1 MRHRLEELENTVG
14 WMTSVVANMEQD
26 YYETV
31 PNYRSFLQSN
41 AVPQTPAQQT
51 VSQVVYHHQHNS
63 IIDWAINTGWPVLEN
78 ANGIRSIFTDIK
90 SFEHLREALK
100 KTVQYVAGPHD
111 DSDILTSP
119 IKPVLLP
126 FTFNKIDNNNKNNN
140 NNNNNNKFEGVFD
153 SLGRIA
159 PPKTHSTDDT
169 HETFNT
175 ERLLEQ
181 DIKTRIICQHHQCGF
196 PTLVRPSRFIDHFL
210 SDSLKPLVLSSVF
223 SHSVPHCCIYHPRL
237 VQLENDGRELGNKF
251 YNYSHDL
258 LGMEDDPT
266 ISNIHQRTFLITY
279 DLDLGRV
286 RRAFLHLGLAI
297 RMCFLLDLHQPKGY
311 MDCKTEFEREQ
322 RKRVF
327 WTVWF
332 YDTVIPHFFND
343 QVSTMRTNQISIDL
357 PLVLP
362 DFDQLETDQT
372 RFARSLIEIR
382 KLAVTLSEQSK
393 KMAPKALVGQFR
405 HVLWSFYHSNLSQR
419 YGSPPIVNESLWQ
432 RRDYFCILLDY
443 CQCWIT
449 LYRPL
454 LPTSALPPSHTEYE
468 AIIRTSQAA
477 VAAIHL
483 FEQWFQMS
491 CNSEDGFD
499 CFFRPYLYHFMNVK
513 SIFSANVSESGRP
526 QPLVYISRAYLVQL
540 LHLYQNTPTRRS
552 VEESQL
558 EKDLIQILDKYNIS
572 INEVPYP
579 KLVEEALMDDMNA
592 DGGFSIFSNPSA
604 TV

>member
-1 MRHRLEELENTVG
+1 MRIRLEELESTVG
-14 WMTSVVANMEQD
+14 WMTSIVTHMEQD
-26 YYETV
+26 YFETV
-31 PNYRSFLQSN
+31 PQYRSFLQSDPSS
-41 AVPQTPAQQT
+41 VPQTPAQQT
-51 VSQVVYHHQHNS
+51 VSQLVYSQSNS

-90 SFEHLREALK
+90 NFEHLREALK
-100 KTVQYVAGPHD
+100 NTVQYVAGQQGE
-111 DSDILTSP
+111 IASP
-119 IKPVLLP
+119 IKPSLLP
-126 FTFNKIDNNNKNNN
+126 FTSNTIEHHKK
-140 NNNNNNKFEGVFD
+140 NKFEGVFD
-153 SLGRIA
+153 TLGRIA
-159 PPKTHSTDDT
+159 HKTIDDT
-169 HETFNT
+169 DEEFNT

-196 PTLVRPSRFIDHFL
+196 PTLVRPNRFIDHFL

-237 VQLENDGRELGNKF
+237 VQIENDGRELGSKF

-258 LGMEDDPT
+258 LGMEDDAT

-286 RRAFLHLGLAI
+286 RRAFLHLGIAI
-297 RMCFLLDLHQPKGY
+297 RMCFLLDLHHAKGY
-311 MDCKTEFEREQ
+311 INCKTEFEREQ

-357 PLVLP
+357 PVVLA

-372 RFARSLIEIR
+372 LFARSLIHIR
-382 KLAVTLSEQSK
+382 KLAVMISEQSK
-393 KMAPKALVGQFR
+393 KMTPEALVGEFR
-405 HVLWSFYHSNLSQR
+405 HVLREFYGNLSSR
-419 YGSPPIVNESLWQ
+419 FGTPMNGSLWQ
-432 RRDYFCILLDY
+432 RRNYFCILLDY

-454 LPTSALPPSHTEYE
+454 LPTSDLPPSHTEHE
-468 AIIRTSQAA
+468 AILRTSQAA
-477 VAAIHL
+477 VAAIQL
-483 FEQWFQMS
+483 FEQWFQIS

-513 SIFSANVSESGRP
+513 SILGVSFTFFF
-526 QPLVYISRAYLVQL
+526 LVWG
-540 LHLYQNTPTRRS
+540 
-552 VEESQL
+552 
-558 EKDLIQILDKYNIS
+558 KGK
-572 INEVPYP
+572 
-579 KLVEEALMDDMNA
+579 
-592 DGGFSIFSNPSA
+592 
-604 TV
+604 